1 MAEQTVGKLAETIG
15 TPVDRLLQQI
25 DEASLP
31 QRSAEDLITEEQ
43 KEQLLSHL
51 KKSHGEDEGAP
62 KKITLKRRTVSQL
75 KTGGSSGRGR
85 TVNVEVRKKRTYV
98 RRGAAEPEQPE
109 TATPVAEA
117 APTPAPTPAPEP
129 TPAPVVEEAPREVAK
144 KPAVN
149 RPRVSVSDADL
160 EIERK
165 RQEATTKRQA
175 EQAERDERKAR
186 EEEERKAA
194 EAAAAA
200 EEAKKKEEESKAAE
214 ESKISTRKDKR
225 DRHDLDEEDIQQKKS
240 KHGNRKR
247 RVEELIEEDFVEEL
261 VEIVEDAPTEAVAAP
276 AEPATPLGLSQPRTR
291 RTGGGKGKVGKQH
304 KFNAPTEDIKREVE
318 LGEVVT
324 IQQLSQKMSVKAT
337 EVIKT
342 LMNLGEMKT
351 INDSIDQELAT
362 MVVEEFGH
370 QVKLIEADAVEK
382 TLEDEL
388 VYENDATSR
397 APVVTVMGHVDH
409 GKTSL
414 LDYIRNSR
422 VASGEAGGITQHI
435 GAYRVPTDHGEICFI
450 DTPGHAAF
458 TAMRARGANSTDI
471 VILVVA
477 ADDGVMPQTEEAIQ
491 HAKGAEVPI
500 VVAINK
506 MDKEGADPDRVKNE
520 LAAREVIPE
529 DWGGDTQFV
538 PVSAMTGEGIEALL
552 EAVLLQAEIL
562 ELTAVEDGPAQ
573 GVVIES
579 ELDKGKGSVA
589 TLLVQNGTLKQG
601 DVIVAGQYFG
611 RARALNDDHGK
622 NVKVALPATPVAVL
636 GLNGTP
642 NAGDPFIVAK
652 DEKRA
657 REVAEFRADKANE
670 ARLSSSA
677 SLDSLFDS
685 FGADEVKR
693 LNVVVKAD
701 VRGSLEAIVS
711 ALADIGN
718 DEVKVN
724 VVMQGVGAITE
735 SDATYAVTAE
745 AVIFGFNV
753 RADNAAKKV
762 IEAEG
767 LDLRYY
773 KVIYDLVDD
782 VKAALSGML
791 DPEVRE
797 EIVGIA
803 QVREVFQSKKM
814 GQIAGCMV
822 VEGTVYRAK
831 KIRVLRDN
839 VVIYEGELE
848 SLRRFK
854 DEVESV
860 VNGTECGIGVKN
872 YNDVKAGDQI
882 EVFDT
887 REVAREL

>member
-1 MAEQTVGKLAETIG
+1 MAEETVGKLAETVG
-15 TPVDRLLQQI
+15 TPTERLLLQI
-25 DEASLP
+25 EEAGLP
-31 QRSAEDLITEEQ
+31 QRSVDDVIKEDE
-43 KEQLLSHL
+43 KEQLLAFL
-51 KKSHGEDEGAP
+51 KKSHGDEEGSP
-62 KKITLKRRTVSQL
+62 RKITLKRRTLSTL
-75 KTGGSSGRGR
+75 KTGGSAGRGR

-98 RRGAAEPEQPE
+98 RRGAVEDEQETPVAAEP
-109 TATPVAEA
+109 AKAEA
-117 APTPAPTPAPEP
+117 AP
-129 TPAPVVEEAPREVAK
+129 EVTR
-144 KPAVN
+144 KPAN
-149 RPRVSVSDADL
+149 DPDA
-160 EIERK
+160 EIEKK
-165 RQEATTKRQA
+165 RQEAAKKVA
-175 EQAERDERKAR
+175 EQAEQEAKER
-186 EEEERKAA
+186 EEAEKKRKEE

-200 EEAKKKEEESKAAE
+200 AAAEKEKAKAAPKGDSAE
-214 ESKISTRKDKR
+214 DSKVSSRKDKR
-225 DRHDLDEEDIQQKKS
+225 DRHDLDDDDKQKKKS

-247 RVEELIEEDFVEEL
+247 RVEELTGDDLLDEE
-261 VEIVEDAPTEAVAAP
+261 EIVAAVEHTEDKPEEA
-276 AEPATPLGLSQPRTR
+276 ATLGLSSPRSR
-291 RTGGGKGKVGKQH
+291 RASGGGRPAKQH
-304 KFNAPTEDIKREVE
+304 KFNAPTEEITREVE
-318 LGEVVT
+318 LAESIT
-324 IQQLSQKMSVKAT
+324 IQQLSQKMSIKAND
-337 EVIKT
+337 VIKT
-342 LMNLGEMKT
+342 LMSLGIMKN
-351 INDSIDQELAT
+351 INESIDQETAQL
-362 MVVEEFGH
+362 VVEEFGH
-370 QVKLIEADAVEK
+370 TVKLLDADAVEK

-388 VYENDATSR
+388 VYENDASTR

-414 LDYIRNSR
+414 LDYIRESR

-435 GAYRVPTDHGEICFI
+435 GAYRVATDHGEICFI

-491 HAKGAEVPI
+491 HAKGADAPI

-506 MDKEGADPDRVKNE
+506 IDKEGADPDRVKNE

-529 DWGGDTQFV
+529 DWGGDTQFI
-538 PVSAMTGEGIEALL
+538 PCSAITGEGIEALL
-552 EAVLLQAEIL
+552 EAVLLQAEL
-562 ELTAVEDGPAQ
+562 MELTAVEDGPAQ

-601 DVIVAGQYFG
+601 DIIVAGQYFG
-611 RARALNDDHGK
+611 RARALNDDNGK
-622 NVKVALPATPVAVL
+622 MTKTVGPATPVEVL

-642 NAGDPFIVAK
+642 NAGDSFIVAK

-657 REVAEFRADKANE
+657 REVAEFRAEKAND
-670 ARLSSSA
+670 ARLNTGA
-677 SLDSLFDS
+677 SLDSLFEN

-711 ALADIGN
+711 ALNDIGN
-718 DEVKVN
+718 EEVQVN

-745 AVIFGFNV
+745 AVMFGFNV
-753 RADNAAKKV
+753 RADNSAKKV
-762 IEAEG
+762 IENEG

-803 QVREVFQSKKM
+803 EVREVFQSKKM

-822 VEGTVYRAK
+822 TDGTVYRAK

-860 VNGTECGIGVKN
+860 VSGSECGIGVKN
-872 YNDVKAGDQI
+872 YNDVKVGDQI
-882 EVFDT
+882 EVFDS